1 MWFDWP
7 NGITTPV
14 APFLS
19 EFLLVKHKQWQP
31 WRKPLKSGTFISN
44 FGRKKTFHSYNWKFT
59 GRFRFSHNF
68 IAEYWAYCVCLP
80 LFKKLK
86 IALNLVAQ
94 SSSIDSNTDLI
105 ARAWL
110 VFAVNTQP
118 KIVIFLWVHLQ
129 GKLTGWVKVNS

>member
-1 MWFDWP
+1 M
-7 NGITTPV
+7 
-14 APFLS
+14 A
-19 EFLLVKHKQWQP
+19 
-31 WRKPLKSGTFISN
+31 RK
-44 FGRKKTFHSYNWKFT
+44 
-59 GRFRFSHNF
+59 
-68 IAEYWAYCVCLP
+68 YCVCLP

-129 GKLTGWVKVNS
+129 GKLTRWVKVNSLENDEGKYRYDS